1 GGRRRIPTALPFN
14 KGMDDPR
21 LVALGLVPPPPGQQE
36 TEETPAA
43 PAAPPATPEW
53 APLEQSQYLPQPDP
67 QPNPFSEAAN
77 SIPHYPDPF
86 TTPLPPEQPR
96 PAPPPQPA
104 VPSIFNSPNS
114 PFSFAPQ
121 AAPAPAPEPPPAPS
135 EWVASQ
141 LNAAPSQPAP
151 PSPFTS
157 VNSPFSVGATPTSF
171 TPAPPVAATTGKV
184 DKK

>member
-1 GGRRRIPTALPFN
+1 P
-14 KGMDDPR
+14 
-21 LVALGLVPPPPGQQE
+21 
-36 TEETPAA
+36 PAA
-43 PAAPPATPEW
+43 PATPPATGDW
-53 APLEQSQYLPQPDP
+53 APLEQSQYMPQPDQYVPKAEQYVPQPDP

-121 AAPAPAPEPPPAPS
+121 AATAPAPEPPPAPS
-135 EWVASQ
+135 EWVPSQ

-184 DKK
+184 DKKA